1 MADMGRG
8 GGEEGGR
15 AGGGQ
20 GWLTLGGGEEGGR
33 AGGGQGWLTSLIHI
47 SVSSRLLA
55 GCLAAGLLIRPIN
68 FLGPEMCIYVYIYM
82 YTVDKYLEKSSR

>member
-1 MADMGRG
+1 MLIPGAGQQGEELARSGRG
-8 GGEEGGR
+8 AGGQSEGAGGQGNGKEQVGRVRSPWGGEE
-15 AGGGQ
+15 
-20 GWLTLGGGEEGGR
+20 EGR

-68 FLGPEMCIYVYIYM
+68 FLGPEM
-82 YTVDKYLEKSSR
+82 